1 MSNHPMRDFR
11 DALAAL
17 RSGDGQYT
25 DTVHFEFLD
34 RAKPRP
40 VERGNLRLILALAGA
55 LLAGLVIGAV
65 ATKAMANVA
74 AVMVE
79 AGE

>member
-1 MSNHPMRDFR
+1 MSNHPMRDSR
-11 DALAAL
+11 YALAAL
-17 RSGDGQYT
+17 RSGADEYA
-25 DTVHFEFLD
+25 DTMRYEFLD

-40 VERGNLRLILALAGA
+40 VERGNWRLILALAGA
-55 LLAGLVIGAV
+55 LLAGLVLGAV

-74 AVMVE
+74 AVMVG